1 MREIKPYK
9 TLQGAKAALDNGG
22 RFFNLYARAGD
33 DRITSDELT
42 KAAGAFLNESLAY
55 LFLDMALKDLPESQR
70 QQVVSMLTP
79 QVAARYRKRG
89 PASIS
94 ASQAAGKNKPGDLVI
109 IEGSPAYVA
118 DVIQKRQTFL
128 FLADGAMIPIWIDE
142 HFQTYDLKDGAGKAG
157 GALPMIMSRRAKRLE
172 KVPARFG
179 GALREFTLE
188 GKPKTKGVYFEPVY
202 FTRLE

>member
-55 LFLDMALKDLPESQR
+55 LFLDMALKDLAESQR

-94 ASQAAGKNKPGDLVI
+94 ASQAAGKSKPGDLVI
-109 IEGSPAYVA
+109 IEGSPAYVV
-118 DVIQKRQTFL
+118 DVVQKRQTLL
-128 FLADGAMIPIWIDE
+128 FMGEGIMIPIWIDD
-142 HFQTYDLKDGAGKAG
+142 HFQTYDLKDAAVRSG
-157 GALPMIMSRRAKRLE
+157 GALPMIMPRRAKRLE
-172 KVPARFG
+172 KGLARFG
-179 GALREFTLE
+179 GALKEFTLE
-188 GKPKTKGVYFEPVY
+188 GKPKKKGVYFEPVY